1 MSDGR
6 TDARLLGLTAQI
18 VSAHVSKN
26 PTPTDTLPALIQSV
40 FKSLAGAGAPNETV
54 AKLEP
59 AVPIKKSVFPDH
71 LICLEDGKKLTM
83 LKRHLA
89 TAYQMTPDQYRQ
101 RWGLPSDYPMVAP
114 EYAAR
119 RSELAK
125 SIGLGRGGKRAQT
138 APAVAPAPSK
148 RRGRPSK

>member
-1 MSDGR
+1 MSDGP

-18 VSAHVSKN
+18 VAAHVSKN
-26 PTPTDTLPALIQSV
+26 PTPTDALPALIQSV
-40 FKSLAGAGAPNETV
+40 FKSLAGAGAPDEV
-54 AKLEP
+54 AVKLEP

-71 LICLEDGKKLTM
+71 LICLEDGKKLRM

-138 APAVAPAPSK
+138 TPAVAPAPSK
-148 RRGRPSK
+148 RRGRPAK

>member
-1 MSDGR
+1 MSDGS
-6 TDARLLGLTAQI
+6 TDAQLLGLTAQI
-18 VSAHVSKN
+18 VSAHMSKN
-26 PTPTDTLPALIQSV
+26 PTPTDALPALIQAV
-40 FKSLAGAGAPNETV
+40 FKSLAGAGVPDIPV
-54 AKLEP
+54 VKLEP

-71 LICLEDGKKLTM
+71 IVCLEDGRKMKM

-89 TAYQMTPDQYRQ
+89 TSYHMTPDQYRQ
-101 RWGLPSDYPMVAP
+101 RWGLPSNYPMVAP

-125 SIGLGRGGKRAQT
+125 SFGLGRGRRIDAE
-138 APAVAPAPSK
+138 PAALPATPK

>member
-26 PTPTDTLPALIQSV
+26 PTPMDTLPTLILSV
-40 FKSLAGAGAPNETV
+40 FKSLAGAGAPDEV
-54 AKLEP
+54 AVKLEP

-138 APAVAPAPSK
+138 TPAVAPAPSK
-148 RRGRPSK
+148 RRGRPAK